1 MSKKIGVVVSGRG
14 SNLQSIIDHIAEG
27 KLNNVEI
34 AVVVSDHK
42 EAFALERAAK
52 AGIPTAVVE
61 RKGCKDKEEFEDKI
75 DAALREAGAE
85 VVILAGFMRIL
96 TGHFIS
102 RWEHKIINIHP
113 ALLPSF
119 KGLDAQGQ
127 AVDYGVKVA
136 GCTVHFVDEGT
147 DTGPIILQKV
157 VPVLDDDTEETLAAR
172 ILKEEHKALPEAIQL
187 WADGKL
193 TIKGRKV
200 YVAR

>member
-52 AGIPTAVVE
+52 AGIPTAIVE
-61 RKGCKDKEEFEDKI
+61 RKGCKDKAEFEDKI

-102 RWEHKIINIHP
+102 RWENKIINIHP

-119 KGLDAQGQ
+119 KGVDAQGQ
-127 AVDYGVKVA
+127 AVDYGVKIA

-147 DTGPIILQKV
+147 DTGPIILQKA

-200 YVAR
+200 YVAK

>member
-27 KLNNVEI
+27 KLNVEV

-61 RKGCKDKEEFEDKI
+61 RKGCKDKAEFEDKI

-102 RWEHKIINIHP
+102 RWENKIINIHP

-119 KGLDAQGQ
+119 KGVDAQGQ
-127 AVDYGVKVA
+127 AVDYGVKIA

-147 DTGPIILQKV
+147 DTGPIILQKA

>member
-61 RKGCKDKEEFEDKI
+61 RKDCKDKVEFEDKI
-75 DAALREAGAE
+75 DAALQNAGAE

-102 RWEHKIINIHP
+102 RWENKIINIHP

-119 KGLDAQGQ
+119 KGVDAQGQ
-127 AVDYGVKVA
+127 AVDYGVKIA

-147 DTGPIILQKV
+147 DTGPIILQKA

-200 YVAR
+200 FVAK